1 MGSGMVFWFFT
12 AVFAIYLSALVFCFI
27 FQRRFI
33 YQRRAGE
40 YPTHLSLHSLVGDF
54 VTIRTEDG
62 ENIVAWYKP
71 PLDGRPIVIFFHG
84 SADSPTQRA
93 SRFLAVSSEGV
104 GVLAPYFRG
113 YGQSTGSPTEK
124 GLLLDAAAVY
134 SYCASLYPPERIALW
149 GFSMGS
155 AVAVLLAT
163 RAKVAGLI
171 LEAPF
176 TSSAAVAKHFLPFV
190 PMNFILRDK
199 FRADA
204 AITAV
209 AAPILVLHGQEDR
222 DIPIALGELLFE
234 AARQPKEFVRFPLG
248 SHSDLDRYGALAVVR
263 RFLASLPNHGIVY
276 SPQSSCRQDS
286 ERTA

>member
-1 MGSGMVFWFFT
+1 MLFWFFT
-12 AVFAIYLSALVFCFI
+12 AVIAIYLSALIFGFI
-27 FQRRFI
+27 FQRHYI
-33 YQRRAGE
+33 YQTRAGD

-71 PLDGRPIVIFFHG
+71 PLDSRPIVIFLHG

-93 SRFLAVSSEGV
+93 SRFLAVSSEGF

-113 YGQSTGSPTEK
+113 YGQSTGSPTER

-155 AVAVLLAT
+155 AVAVLLAAK
-163 RAKVAGLI
+163 AKVAGLI

-176 TSSAAVAKHFLPFV
+176 TSSAAVAKHLLPFLPMSFV
-190 PMNFILRDK
+190 LRDK

-204 AITAV
+204 AIDAV
-209 AAPILVLHGQEDR
+209 DAPILLMHGEEDR
-222 DIPIALGELLFE
+222 EIPIALGELLFE
-234 AARQPKEFVRFPLG
+234 AAREPKEFVRFALG
-248 SHSDLDRYGALAVVR
+248 SHSDLDRHGALAAVR
-263 RFLASLPNHGIVY
+263 RFLASLPNHDAVY
-276 SPQSSCRQDS
+276 SPHGSRSQNS
-286 ERTA
+286 ERLA